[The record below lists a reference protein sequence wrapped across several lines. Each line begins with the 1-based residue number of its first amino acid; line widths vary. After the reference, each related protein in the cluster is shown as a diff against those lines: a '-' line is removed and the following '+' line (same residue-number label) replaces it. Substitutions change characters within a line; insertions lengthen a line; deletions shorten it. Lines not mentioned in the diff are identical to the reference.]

1 LQPIILDL
9 DLDFFL
15 DEIATWM
22 EEEDVRLEGDFLPW
36 NGSDVRHFLE
46 TQCRLSLAE
55 PRRGAVVKRHDEAF
69 WIWRKMVK
77 EGKIAIPFEIVHV
90 DAHADLGLGD
100 AGYAYIMTDVLF
112 KSLSERTV
120 PKADEVTP
128 GNFLSFAVACRWV
141 SRLTYVLHPRL
152 QMGDDLP
159 DIHFKGFA
167 TDSGYLQLK
176 GCSREQFRRHGCEL
190 NDYRR
195 IPLSEFRLEPEV
207 PFRMIRGSE
216 FQAEEPFFHV
226 FLTCSPEYT
235 PATADDLIPIIRE
248 YIREI

>member
-1 LQPIILDL
+1 LQSIILDL

-15 DEIATWM
+15 NDIATWG
-22 EEEDVRLEGDFLPW
+22 DVDDGRLDSDFLPW
-36 NGSDVRHFLE
+36 TESDVRHFLE
-46 TQCRLSLAE
+46 TQCLLSLAE
-55 PRRGAVVKRHDEAF
+55 PRRGAIVKRHDEVF
-69 WIWRKMVK
+69 WIWRKMV
-77 EGKIAIPFEIVHV
+77 EERKIAVPFEIVHV

-100 AGYAYIMTDVLF
+100 AGYAYIMTDLLF
-112 KSLSERTV
+112 KSLLDRTL
-120 PKADEVTP
+120 PDTDQVTP

-152 QMGDDLP
+152 QIGRDLP
-159 DIHFKGFA
+159 NFYFKDFD

-176 GCSREQFRRHGCEL
+176 GYTREQLGRYGCEP
-190 NDYRR
+190 YCCRR
-195 IPLSEFRLEPEV
+195 IPLSESRLEPEV

-216 FQAEEPFFHV
+216 FQAEEPFSHV